1 MPFFQRLAV
10 LGLVLIFAVGCI
22 GPLKQNPR
30 SVQGLAKTYVV
41 LQGKLASAP
50 QLKEGGKLM
59 EIYIGIGEKA
69 PPQATTLIDEETGRE
84 IEIQPPTLSVDQ
96 RFDEIKYCIAYNKEE
111 EKRLTNAAELMTESA
126 DKTIFLYAKMIEGR
140 KFKWFYDGLDCVV
153 FAVGVF
159 HPRAYKYVT
168 LDTSYGLSWSD
179 VWSFKAF
186 IGRALKAGGKA
197 VIKAAPGI

>member
-1 MPFFQRLAV
+1 MPFFQRLAT

-30 SVQGLAKTYVV
+30 SVQGLAKTHVV

-69 PPQATTLIDEETGRE
+69 PPQLTTLIDEGDGTEVE
-84 IEIQPPTLSVDQ
+84 LPSAPLAADQ
-96 RFDEIKYCIAYNKEE
+96 RFDQILYCIAYNREE
-111 EKRLTNAAELMTESA
+111 EKRLKDAADLMTESA
-126 DKTIFLYAKMIEGR
+126 DKTVFLYVKMIEGR

-153 FAVGVF
+153 FAVGVY

-186 IGRALKAGGKA
+186 IGKALKQGGKA
-197 VIKAAPGI
+197 IIKGAPGL